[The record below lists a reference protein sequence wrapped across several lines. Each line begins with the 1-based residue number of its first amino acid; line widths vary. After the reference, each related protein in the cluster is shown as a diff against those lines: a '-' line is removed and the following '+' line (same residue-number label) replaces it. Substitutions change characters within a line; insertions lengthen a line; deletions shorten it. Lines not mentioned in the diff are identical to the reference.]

1 MRYLFALAAL
11 FIGATTFAQ
20 KDVTNAYMLDKDGKF
35 EEAAVAIDR
44 AITNEKAMSKEK
56 TWRYRGNI
64 YTHIAEDSALV
75 IKYPDAIYKAIES
88 YGKAMDIDT
97 KGSYKSEQTQG
108 MSRAQ
113 YLANDYGSKFYGSG
127 EYKRAAEM
135 FNASVVAAEKF
146 NQIDTLGIWN
156 TALCHEKAGMF
167 PEAIDGYN
175 KTAKLGYQVPNV
187 YLFIANIQRTNMDDT
202 EAALKTLADARAAYP
217 REQSLIIEELNIYIE
232 QGDFD
237 KAKSN
242 LTIAAEQDPDNEVLW
257 FSLGTI
263 SDNLGNQAEAE
274 AAYLRA
280 LEVNPNYFDA
290 NYNLGAMY
298 FNNGVE
304 KVKLAN
310 DVPTNQNK
318 KYQSILAEATAEFEK
333 ALPNL
338 EKAHETNPEDI
349 QTMRSLRDI
358 YARIGLDDKL
368 LEMSARIKEVE
379 GK

>member
-1 MRYLFALAAL
+1 MRYLFALAAIL
-11 FIGATTFAQ
+11 TGATSFAQ
-20 KDVTNAYMLDKDGKF
+20 KDVTNAYMLEKDGKY
-35 EEAAVAIDR
+35 EEAAMAIDR

-64 YTHIAEDSALV
+64 YTNLAADSAL
-75 IKYPDAIYKAIES
+75 IMKYPDAIYKAIES
-88 YGKAMDIDT
+88 YGKAMDIDAR
-97 KGSYKSEQTQG
+97 GSYKSEQTQG
-108 MSRAQ
+108 MIRAQ
-113 YLANDYGSKFYGSG
+113 YLANDYGSKFYGTG
-127 EYKRAAEM
+127 DYKRAAEM
-135 FNASVVAAEKF
+135 FNASVVAADKF

-156 TALCHEKAGMF
+156 TALCYEKAEMF
-167 PEAIDGYN
+167 PEAIDGYD

-202 EAALKTLADARAAYP
+202 DAALKTLAEARAAYP

-237 KAKSN
+237 KAKNN
-242 LTIAAEQDPDNEVLW
+242 LTIAAEQDPNNEVLW

-263 SDNLGNQAEAE
+263 SDNLGNQTEAE
-274 AAYLRA
+274 AAYVKA

-310 DVPTNQNK
+310 DVPTNQND
-318 KYQSILAEATAEFEK
+318 KYKSLLAEASSEFER
-333 ALPNL
+333 ALPFL
-338 EKAHETNPEDI
+338 EKAHATNPGDL

-358 YARIGLDDKL
+358 YARIGLDEKL

-379 GK
+379 VK